1 MAVAAEKLEPRI
13 FDQVA
18 KGVDQVAK
26 GVDQVEGVLNYLVNT
41 GIRPASYNYEP
52 PPGVPQR
59 TGVYADH
66 RLPVVN
72 ARRLAERLSLDVQ
85 GFELRPH
92 QTSVKDFYD
101 PAEVE
106 RVYYPEVEALL
117 KQATGAEKVVTFD
130 HTLRIGPARHK
141 KGQREPVRRVHNDY
155 TVKSGPQRVR
165 DLLPGAEAEERLKH
179 RFAIIN
185 VWRPIRGPVE
195 EAPLAVAD
203 ARSIAPGDLIAADLL
218 YPDRIGETYS
228 VAHNPAHRWFYFP
241 QMRREEVLFLK
252 VYDSATDGRARF
264 AAHTAFDDPTG
275 PRLPAPR
282 ESIETRSL
290 VFFPPQD

>member
-1 MAVAAEKLEPRI
+1 MAVAAEKLEPTV
-13 FDQVA
+13 FDQVEA
-18 KGVDQVAK
+18 
-26 GVDQVEGVLNYLVNT
+26 VLTYLVDT
-41 GIRPASYNYEP
+41 GVRPVSYNYEP

-59 TGVYADH
+59 SGIYAEH
-66 RLPVVN
+66 KIPVVN
-72 ARRLAERLSLDVQ
+72 ARRWPETAFSLDRQ
-85 GFELRPH
+85 GFLFRRH
-92 QTSVKDFYD
+92 NTAVVDFYD

-106 RVYYPEVEALL
+106 QVYFPEIEALL

-130 HTLRIGPARHK
+130 HTLRVGPARHR

-155 TVKSGPQRVR
+155 TLKSGPQRVR
-165 DLLPGAEAEERLKH
+165 DLLPAAEAEERLKH

-185 VWRPIRGPVE
+185 IWRPIRGPVE

-203 ARSIAPGDLIAADLL
+203 ARSIAPGDLIATDLL
-218 YPDRIGETYS
+218 YPDRTGETYS
-228 VAHNPAHRWFYFP
+228 IAYNPAHRWFYFP
-241 QMRREEVLFLK
+241 EMRREEVLFLK

-275 PRLPAPR
+275 PRLPVAR

-290 VFFPPQD
+290 VFFPPEG